1 MCQLTGMENQL
12 SPCRALRKAQVPSE
26 GRLGGERGPTDG
38 ILPGCQLLGGFCN
51 VSVCQSKGDCLSQL
65 ALKSKI
71 FLLCSCRTAQHLLHS
86 YGSGGREKYLE
97 ILVWPR
103 SLWGKYHHIGGRYV
117 LIDHQFLGYCSSTA
131 CCRFDETLC
140 LGNWGQIQL
149 LCSR

>member
-1 MCQLTGMENQL
+1 MPVDWNGKSAQSMPSFEKGTSAKWG
-12 SPCRALRKAQVPSE
+12 KAGGRE
-26 GRLGGERGPTDG
+26 GSHWWHFASL
-38 ILPGCQLLGGFCN
+38 QLLGGFRN

-97 ILVWPR
+97 IMVWPR

-131 CCRFDETLC
+131 CCRFDEMLF
-140 LGNWGQIQL
+140 LGYWGQIQL
-149 LCSR
+149 LCSQ